1 MTPQQSGGRGVVKP
15 EWGLKRTCPS
25 CGARFYDMA
34 RLPILCPKCGAA
46 VGTEVTFKTSRRS
59 AAAAEPKVAP
69 LAAVAAAAVAAGEA
83 EDIDILDDSGEEA
96 DVDVLDEDE
105 EDGDDLIED
114 TSDLGGDDEDMAE
127 VIDHLDEMED
137 EL

>member
-1 MTPQQSGGRGVVKP
+1 MVKP

-34 RLPILCPKCGAA
+34 RSPILCPKCGAT
-46 VGTEVTFKTSRRS
+46 VGTEVAIKSSRRS
-59 AAAAEPKVAP
+59 AAAAAEPKAAP
-69 LAAVAAAAVAAGEA
+69 LAAAVAVVGDVDA
-83 EDIDILDDSGEEA
+83 EDVDILDDSGEET

-114 TSDLGGDDEDMAE
+114 TSDLGGDDDDMAE